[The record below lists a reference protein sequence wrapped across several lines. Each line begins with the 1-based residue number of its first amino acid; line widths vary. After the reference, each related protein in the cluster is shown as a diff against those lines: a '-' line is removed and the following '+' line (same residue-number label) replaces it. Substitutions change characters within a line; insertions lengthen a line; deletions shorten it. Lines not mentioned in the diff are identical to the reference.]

1 MNKIISFF
9 KNTSPLIL
17 LLISVGVE
25 ILSKIIEI
33 KFPTIAMG
41 LQLLTFMVFIYALI
55 KFFNSNLGFVLG
67 SNGVLLKYLS

>member
-1 MNKIISFF
+1 
-9 KNTSPLIL
+9 
-17 LLISVGVE
+17 LISVGVE

-55 KFFNSNLGFVLG
+55 KFFNSKF
-67 SNGVLLKYLS
+67 K

>member
-1 MNKIISFF
+1 MNKFLSFF
-9 KNTSPLIL
+9 KTTSPLIL

-25 ILSKIIEI
+25 VLAKIIEI

-55 KFFNSNLGFVLG
+55 KFFNSKFQ
-67 SNGVLLKYLS
+67 